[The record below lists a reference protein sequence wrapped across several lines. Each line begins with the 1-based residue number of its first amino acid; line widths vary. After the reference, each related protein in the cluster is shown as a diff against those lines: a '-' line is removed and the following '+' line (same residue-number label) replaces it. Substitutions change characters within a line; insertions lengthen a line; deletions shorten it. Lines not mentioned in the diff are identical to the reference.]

1 MIFFK
6 NIYSYVHLPVSFIS
20 LKSWIIL
27 HCVNIPHFIYP
38 FIHWWVSGLN
48 IISGFYEETSN
59 SMVKQMTLWWDEA
72 SLDIYIFKSDI
83 SRPWCR
89 PVPNFLNTACTDF
102 RSGCTHCHSQQ
113 QCLSV
118 LISPHPYHHMLSF
131 VLLIDRGSHLHTIW
145 PLLRAEIIHAS
156 SFIYACLPFSLSW
169 PLNLWFLW
177 LLMQLRDIYSSP
189 AYHKLVLPASCLF
202 FQLVF

>member
-1 MIFFK
+1 MIFLK

-131 VLLIDRGSHLHTIW
+131 VLLILAILTVVRWNLKVLICISLVTKDVEHFCSQIYV
-145 PLLRAEIIHAS
+145 S
-156 SFIYACLPFSLSW
+156 SFENSL
-169 PLNLWFLW
+169 
-177 LLMQLRDIYSSP
+177 I
-189 AYHKLVLPASCLF
+189 
-202 FQLVF
+202 